1 MANRGRKSGGGNR
14 GYGGGNSGGYGGD
27 NGGGYDD
34 GPPRRPPQRRPAQR
48 RSSGPKRKQ
57 GRGFWGGLGYWGAV
71 FGLWMAVLGVGVFIW
86 VASDL
91 PDPEELWKKT
101 DRPSIT
107 YVDVNGIVIDRRG
120 AADAPPVD
128 LSTMPEYVPQAVL
141 AIEDR
146 KFYKHWGFDFFGIA
160 RAVLVNLQAGR
171 TVQGASTLTQ
181 QLAKNLFL
189 SSDQNLKRKAQELL
203 LSVWLESRFTKDEI
217 LSLYLARVYFGAGA
231 YGIEEASER
240 YFNKEPANLT
250 ISEAALLAGL
260 LKAPSRYNPIS
271 STTRAAER
279 ATIVLD
285 VMERENVITHEQ
297 RLQAVRQPLRFVPNA
312 RGSNVG
318 YFLDW
323 IEPEVAAIIDE
334 PNEDIIVQT
343 TLDTRHQ
350 NFAEIAIQNEIER
363 TGRAS
368 AMSQAALVAIS
379 GDGGVRALVG
389 GKSYNESEF
398 NRAIDAKRQ
407 PGSAFKPFVYTAAFE
422 RGENPNSIRSDH
434 PLTLGNWSPQNYD
447 GQYHGSMTLL
457 SAFTRSINTI
467 AVQLSEEAGRDAVIR
482 VARRLGIRSRIDP
495 DPTLALGTQVLSPL
509 ELTAAYTPFSNGGAA
524 VTPYGFS
531 QVSTRSGTIL
541 WRRATPQ
548 PRRVIDDTVL
558 RYMNYMF
565 QSVVTSGTARSAAL
579 SGRMVGGKTGTTS
592 DYRDAWFVGFTGGYT
607 AGVWVG
613 NDDFGRKMNRV
624 TGGAAPAR
632 IWRAFM
638 EAAQRGTAPRAF
650 ALPLAP
656 IAPADLAMVATPLEN
671 GVEAMGSPSTMTD
684 GGAIITDNNGEVKK
698 PDDPT
703 APEAQSPTPAP
714 EARSLDDIIKDIQ
727 ENKPK

>member
-1 MANRGRKSGGGNR
+1 MANRGRKSGGGSR
-14 GYGGGNSGGYGGD
+14 GGYQGGYQGGD
-27 NGGGYDD
+27 GYDGYD
-34 GPPRRPPQRRPAQR
+34 NGPPRPPQRPRRPQQKRGPSAR
-48 RSSGPKRKQ
+48 RKS
-57 GRGFWGGLGYWGAV
+57 GRGFWGSIGYWGAV
-71 FGLWMAVLGVGVFIW
+71 LGLWLAVFGVGIFIW

-91 PDPEELWKKT
+91 PDPEELWRKT

-107 YVDVNGIVIDRRG
+107 YVDINGIVIDRRG

-128 LSTMPEYVPQAVL
+128 LSTVPEYVPQAVL

-146 KFYKHWGFDFFGIA
+146 KFYKHWGFDFFGIG
-160 RAVLVNLQAGR
+160 RAIVVNLQAGR

-203 LSVWLESRFTKDEI
+203 LSIWLESRFTKDEI

-260 LKAPSRYNPIS
+260 LKAPSRYSPVS

-323 IEPEVAAIIDE
+323 IEPEVAAIVGE
-334 PNEDIIVQT
+334 PTEDIIVET

-350 NFAEIAIQNEIER
+350 TFAEIAIQNEIER

-422 RGENPNSIRSDH
+422 RGENPSSVRDDH
-434 PLTLGNWSPQNYD
+434 PLKLGNWSPQNYD
-447 GQYHGSMTLL
+447 SQYHGAMTLL

-482 VARRLGIRSRIDP
+482 VARRLGIRSHIDP
-495 DPTLALGTQVLSPL
+495 DPTLALGTQVLSPM
-509 ELTAAYTPFSNGGAA
+509 ELTAAYAPFSNGGAA
-524 VTPYGFS
+524 VTPYGFKR
-531 QVSTRSGTIL
+531 VRTRSDRIL
-541 WRRATPQ
+541 WERATPQ
-548 PRRVIDDTVL
+548 PRRVLDDTVL
-558 RYMNYMF
+558 RNMNYMF
-565 QSVVTSGTARSAAL
+565 RNVVTAGTARSAAL
-579 SGRMVGGKTGTTS
+579 PDRMVGGKTGTTS

-638 EAAQRGTAPRAF
+638 EAAQRGTPARAF

-656 IAPADLAMVATPLEN
+656 IVPADLAMVATPLETN
-671 GVEAMGSPSTMTD
+671 IESIDSPSIMVD
-684 GGAIITDNNGEVKK
+684 GGAIVTDNNDGIKK
-698 PDDPT
+698 PTGPDT
-703 APEAQSPTPAP
+703 NEAQPPNKEP

-727 ENKPK
+727 EKKPS